1 MDPKQIVKQM
11 IQFNKTTFDNTLD
24 AITVLQEQ
32 TDKLIA
38 MYLEQA
44 PMIPAEGKKAIAD
57 WMKACKKGRE
67 DFKAAVEGNYKKVE
81 NFFASCDK
89 EGKSETVK
97 EPEAEEVRPAK
108 KAVKVQEA
116 IKAIPAK
123 KVTKIAIKKPRA

>member
-57 WMKACKKGRE
+57 WMKAYKKGRE

-81 NFFASCDK
+81 IFFAACDK

-123 KVTKIAIKKPRA
+123 KVTRTAIKKPRA